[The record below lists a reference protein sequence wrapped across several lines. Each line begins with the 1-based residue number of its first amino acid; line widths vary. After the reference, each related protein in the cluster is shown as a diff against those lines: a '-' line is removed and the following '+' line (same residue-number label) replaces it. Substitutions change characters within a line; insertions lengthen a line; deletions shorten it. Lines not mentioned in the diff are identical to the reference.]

1 MPVKIDTESRHITK
15 AGDNI
20 FADLGFEPTEA
31 AMLLAQSKADIART
45 KEIKKQ
51 LMTEI
56 THWITEHN
64 YKQEVAAQILKVSR
78 PRVSDVVNQKTNLF
92 TIDALVGMMSNI
104 GKKVH
109 LVIE

>member
-1 MPVKIDTESRHITK
+1 MTEKIDTESRHITK
-15 AGDNI
+15 AGGNI
-20 FADLGFEPTEA
+20 FADLGFEPEEA
-31 AMLLAQSKADIART
+31 ATLLAQSKADIART
-45 KEIKKQ
+45 KEMKKQ

-56 THWITEHN
+56 AHWMIEHE
-64 YKQEVAAQILKVSR
+64 YKQEVAARMLKVSR

-104 GKKVH
+104 GKHVR